1 MKPYS
6 QMTPQEL
13 EAQYLSVKA
22 EYKKAKAMAADLNMA
37 RGKPSPAQLDLSR
50 HMLNVLSEDSNLIAE
65 DGLDCANYGGLAGI
79 HEARRFM
86 AEILDTT
93 QDHVILFGSASLN
106 AMYDAVARAMTNGV
120 LGHTPWSQLDDVKF
134 LCPCPGYDRHFN
146 ICEHLGIDMVP
157 IEMTPEGPD
166 MSTIERLVASDESIK
181 GIWCVPQ
188 YSNPQGYTYSD
199 ETVMR
204 FANLKCAA
212 KDFRIFWDNAYCVHH
227 LYDSPKQQ
235 DHVANILDACNQAG
249 NPDLVY
255 VFCSTAKITFPGA
268 GISCMAASKKNID
281 ATLKDISNQTIS
293 HDKLNQL
300 RHVRFLKDAEGL
312 KRHMSKH
319 AKLLRPKF
327 ELLLKIFD
335 EDLSE
340 AEVGTWTKPLGGYF
354 ITYTGKKNTAR
365 RIVELAKDAGVTLTP
380 AGAPFP
386 YGDDREDATLRIAPS
401 FPSMEELEVAG
412 RIFTLCARLATLEVL
427 FKSR

>member
-1 MKPYS
+1 MKSYK
-6 QMTPQEL
+6 QMTREELQE
-13 EAQYLSVKA
+13 QYLSLQSEYTKVKA
-22 EYKKAKAMAADLNMA
+22 IAANLNMA
-37 RGKPSPAQLDLSR
+37 RGKPSQAQLDLSR
-50 HMLNVLSEDSNLIAE
+50 HMLNVLSSDSDLFSE

-79 HEARRFM
+79 AEARRFM
-86 AEILDTT
+86 ADVLGTT
-93 QDHVILFGSASLN
+93 PEYVILFGSASLN

-120 LGHTPWSQLDDVKF
+120 LGQTPWAKLDEVKF

-146 ICEHLGIDMVP
+146 ICEHFGIDMVP
-157 IEMTPEGPD
+157 IDMTPEGPD
-166 MSTIERLVASDESIK
+166 MSTIEKFVAADESIK

-199 ETVMR
+199 ETVKR

-227 LYDSPKQQ
+227 LYDDPQKQ
-235 DHVANILDACNQAG
+235 DYVANILDACNQAG

-281 ATLKDISNQTIS
+281 ATLKAISNQTIS

-300 RHVRFLKDAEGL
+300 RHVRFLKDMKGL
-312 KRHMSKH
+312 KKHMSKH

-327 ELLLKIFD
+327 ELLLDIFD
-335 EDLSE
+335 EDLTE
-340 AEVGTWTKPLGGYF
+340 AEVGTWTKPRGGYF
-354 ITYTGKKNTAR
+354 ITYTGYKNTAH

-386 YGDDREDATLRIAPS
+386 YCVDQQDSTLRIAPS
-401 FPSMEELEVAG
+401 FPSLEELEVAG
-412 RIFTLCARLATLEVL
+412 RVFTLCARLATLEVL
-427 FKSR
+427 CKSR